1 MMRIGLCDDD
11 LNSLRYTSKIIEAQI
26 INMNFEAEI
35 VLVTTNQELIKEKI
49 LNHEIDIL
57 FLDIDF
63 NSKGKNGI
71 VFANELRVLN
81 KDFSLIFVT
90 AFFEYSLLA
99 YQCKT
104 FGYILKPIT
113 IQSTAQIMLRLK
125 SEFSQ
130 ESNSFIHL
138 NKSETVRAK
147 DILFIERN
155 KSKTKVYTTCDT
167 FETNYSLNNMQE
179 ILPKDFIRVHRSYIV
194 NQNNIQ
200 SINKNERII
209 LFGNKLSCPLG
220 QLKSF

>member
-1 MMRIGLCDDD
+1 MMRIGICDDD
-11 LNSLRYTSKIIEAQI
+11 LNSLKYTSKIIEAQI

-130 ESNSFIHL
+130 ETNSFIHL

>member
-1 MMRIGLCDDD
+1 MMRIGICDDD
-11 LNSLRYTSKIIEAQI
+11 LNSLKYTSKIIEAQI

-130 ESNSFIHL
+130 ETNSFIHL

-200 SINKNERII
+200 SINKNDRII

>member
-1 MMRIGLCDDD
+1 MLRIGLCDDD
-11 LNSLRYTSKIIEAQI
+11 LNSLKYTSKIIEANI
-26 INMNFEAEI
+26 INTNFEAEI
-35 VLVTTNQELIKEKI
+35 VLATKDQELIKEKI
-49 LNHEIDIL
+49 ANHEIDIL
-57 FLDIDF
+57 FLDIEF
-63 NSKGKNGI
+63 KSEGKNGI

-104 FGYILKPIT
+104 FGYVLKPIT
-113 IQSTAQIMLRLK
+113 TQSIAPIMLRLK

-130 ESNSFIHL
+130 EKNNFIQL
-138 NKSETVRAK
+138 NKSESIRAK

-155 KSKTKVYTTCDT
+155 KSKTKVYTACDT

-200 SINKNERII
+200 SINRNEKII
-209 LFGNKLSCPLG
+209 LFKNKLSCPLG

>member
-11 LNSLRYTSKIIEAQI
+11 LNSLKYTSKIIEAQI